1 MNRIRNSIHALF
13 SRSSKKDLRSD
24 VAVVIPKPSREEGQ
38 SYPAFQSGRAVRKN
52 SAASTSTSSTTT
64 GAGFNVFQAR
74 IYTKGAR
81 NDYHYSPV
89 PVIVLPTFQI
99 DPPDDI
105 PFYLSITEEQ
115 EDQYQPYIVAPLRIS
130 SSIKDEP
137 RKPPLTI
144 DTSQAIISKSAP
156 PTPPSSPGV
165 QAAQETSPTSIYEYE
180 SPTRVPP
187 SPPITPRLGP
197 HSPFLDASDD
207 ILINIFSHLDSLPA
221 MESLSL
227 AHPRLHNILASN
239 KLFIVRGIL
248 HNISPSASYLVE
260 SLKPSGTHT
269 AKSYMENYTSSLEVV
284 HAIKALIQSRCRF
297 FLTSGKMDFL
307 NDGAERSFDNALF
320 SIWGFCMT
328 FRDRRES
335 GGSQMEWLRRF
346 GSSELLDILEIWQCL
361 GVLLRPLADSPEL
374 ARKYGIIQSRP
385 PSNDSEVISE
395 LGQDPPLG
403 ILR

>member
-13 SRSSKKDLRSD
+13 SRSKKDLRSD
-24 VAVVIPKPSREEGQ
+24 VAVVKSRQSQEEEQ

-52 SAASTSTSSTTT
+52 SAASTSTSTSSTTS
-64 GAGFNVFQAR
+64 AGFNVFQAR

-105 PFYLSITEEQ
+105 PFHLSITEEQ
-115 EDQYQPYIVAPLRIS
+115 EEYQSCVVAPLRIS
-130 SSIKDEP
+130 SSAKDET

-144 DTSQAIISKSAP
+144 DTGQAIISKSAP

-180 SPTRVPP
+180 SPTRAPP

-197 HSPFLDASDD
+197 YSPFLDASDD
-207 ILINIFSHLDSLPA
+207 ILINVFSHLDSLPA

-227 AHPRLHNILASN
+227 AHPRLHSILVSN
-239 KLFIVRGIL
+239 KLFILRGIL
-248 HNISPSASYLVE
+248 HNVSPPASDLVE

-284 HAIKALIQSRCRF
+284 HAIKALIQTRCRF
-297 FLTSGKMDFL
+297 FLTSGKMDFF
-307 NDGAERSFDNALF
+307 NDGAERAFDNALF

-335 GGSQMEWLRRF
+335 GGSQMAWLRRF
-346 GSSELLDILEIWQCL
+346 GSSEILDILEIWQCL

-374 ARKYGIIQSRP
+374 ARKHGIIQNPP

-395 LGQDPPLG
+395 LGQDPL
-403 ILR
+403 LR

>member
-24 VAVVIPKPSREEGQ
+24 VAAVRPRPSREEEQ
-38 SYPAFQSGRAVRKN
+38 SYPAFQSGRAMRKN
-52 SAASTSTSSTTT
+52 SAASTSTSTSSTT

-105 PFYLSITEEQ
+105 PFHLNITEEQ
-115 EDQYQPYIVAPLRIS
+115 EEEYQSYIVSPLRIS
-130 SSIKDEP
+130 SSVKDEL

-144 DTSQAIISKSAP
+144 DTRQVMISKSAP
-156 PTPPSSPGV
+156 PTPPSSPVV

-180 SPTRVPP
+180 SPTRAPP

-207 ILINIFSHLDSLPA
+207 ILINIFSHLDSLPV

-227 AHPRLHNILASN
+227 VHPRLHNVLASN
-239 KLFIVRGIL
+239 KLFILRGIL
-248 HNISPSASYLVE
+248 RNISPPASDLVE

-269 AKSYMENYTSSLEVV
+269 AKSYMENYISSLEVV
-284 HAIKALIQSRCRF
+284 HTIKALIQTRCRS
-297 FLTSGKMDFL
+297 FLNSGKMDFL
-307 NDGAERSFDNALF
+307 NDGAERAFDNALF

-374 ARKYGIIQSRP
+374 AHKYGIIQSRP

-395 LGQDPPLG
+395 LGQDPL
-403 ILR
+403 LC